1 MIKSFIKSLSG
12 NINIKAGGLYLF
24 GNLFDKA
31 IIFLTIPI
39 FTRILSTSDYGI
51 VNTYLSWVSTLSLIV
66 GLSLGSSLRSAVFD
80 FKDELDEYLS
90 SIFFLSLLNFIV
102 TSSII
107 IFITWFYIK
116 ELDIVL
122 VILCLIQ
129 AFMTFVIVSLNMKY
143 MMTLNYVKRSMLLVI
158 PNLLIVVLSVVLIV
172 EMDEK
177 KYLGRIIPYVLISTL
192 IGTFILAKSFTKSK
206 IFYNKRYWTYGLRF
220 SVPLIFHGLSI
231 NILAVSD
238 RSILLYYTGASAT
251 GIYSFVYSVSM
262 IAIVVTSSLES
273 IWIPW
278 FTKAMQIGD
287 KNLINRYVK
296 LYIGIGVTTMIVV
309 LLLGPEII
317 TVMSPKEFWI
327 GKSLLQPILLSSF
340 FIFIYSISVN
350 LEYYYKSTKII
361 AYYTIISALINLGLN
376 FIFIPKYGAVAAAY
390 TTVISYFITF
400 VLHYQS
406 ARNLD
411 NELFPLSIY
420 IKPFSLILLFTVI
433 SYFLFDMLLIRYLLI
448 AFIVMV
454 FCYSNKNIIKSFLSV

>member
-51 VNTYLSWVSTLSLIV
+51 VNTYLSWVSTLSLIL

-158 PNLLIVVLSVVLIV
+158 PNILIVVLSVVLIV

-206 IFYNKRYWTYGLRF
+206 IFYNKRYWAYGLRF

-238 RSILLYYTGASAT
+238 RSILLYYTGASET

>member
-1 MIKSFIKSLSG
+1 
-12 NINIKAGGLYLF
+12 
-24 GNLFDKA
+24 
-31 IIFLTIPI
+31 
-39 FTRILSTSDYGI
+39 
-51 VNTYLSWVSTLSLIV
+51 
-66 GLSLGSSLRSAVFD
+66 
-80 FKDELDEYLS
+80 
-90 SIFFLSLLNFIV
+90 
-102 TSSII
+102 
-107 IFITWFYIK
+107 
-116 ELDIVL
+116 
-122 VILCLIQ
+122 
-129 AFMTFVIVSLNMKY
+129 
-143 MMTLNYVKRSMLLVI
+143 MLLVI
-158 PNLLIVVLSVVLIV
+158 PNILIVVLSVVLIV

-206 IFYNKRYWTYGLRF
+206 IFYNKRYWAYGLRF